1 MAETGD
7 GLTRLTVN
15 ATRRTSGGIDA
26 LMDTSGDNKTDAIN
40 GALRLAATLLAYT
53 RPDST
58 MRVLAPAGAT
68 RIVHL
73 P

>member
-1 MAETGD
+1 V
-7 GLTRLTVN
+7 TRVTFN
-15 ATRRTSGGIDA
+15 ATRRTSGNIDA
-26 LMDTSGDNKTDAIN
+26 LMTASGDNKTDASK

-58 MRVLAPAGAT
+58 MHVLAPDGAT
-68 RIVHL
+68 HIVHL

>member
-1 MAETGD
+1 MTFD
-7 GLTRLTVN
+7 

-26 LMDTSGDNKTDAIN
+26 LMAASGDNVTDASK

-58 MRVLAPAGAT
+58 MHVLAPAGAT
-68 RIVHL
+68 HIVHL